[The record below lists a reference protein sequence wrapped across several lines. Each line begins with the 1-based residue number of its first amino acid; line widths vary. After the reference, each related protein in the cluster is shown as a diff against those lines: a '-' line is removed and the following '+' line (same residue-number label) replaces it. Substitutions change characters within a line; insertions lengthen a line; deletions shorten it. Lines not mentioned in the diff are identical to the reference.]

1 MKNGLRAPIIFFELH
16 HIAAY
21 CRTMITIPNVL
32 STFVRVRNQRERER
46 ERENTICRP
55 ELCPVAVQKK
65 RKKDTKKLDE
75 ESNKDGRKKG
85 NSGSRTKANT
95 CSPSFALA
103 SSNSNKGKL
112 CLKPSDPA
120 KKMSGGKEVLGAMKD
135 RSVVDSVSDINTK
148 DQGSKLLD
156 VNEPLESDSFLMEH
170 KDMSTKVPKPITVQ
184 KVIKED
190 NLKETMLAV
199 KTFI

>member
-1 MKNGLRAPIIFFELH
+1 M
-16 HIAAY
+16 
-21 CRTMITIPNVL
+21 V
-32 STFVRVRNQRERER
+32 QREREPF
-46 ERENTICRP
+46 CRP

-65 RKKDTKKLDE
+65 RKKAIKKLDE
-75 ESNKDGRKKG
+75 ESNKDGRQKA
-85 NSGSRTKANT
+85 NSGSRTKPKT
-95 CSPSFALA
+95 CSASFALA

-120 KKMSGGKEVLGAMKD
+120 KKMSGGKEVLGTMKD
-135 RSVVDSVSDINTK
+135 RSIVDSVSDINTK

-170 KDMSTKVPKPITVQ
+170 KDMLKKLSKPVTVQ

-190 NLKETMLAV
+190 NSKETMV
-199 KTFI
+199 VIKTFI

>member
-1 MKNGLRAPIIFFELH
+1 
-16 HIAAY
+16 
-21 CRTMITIPNVL
+21 
-32 STFVRVRNQRERER
+32 
-46 ERENTICRP
+46 
-55 ELCPVAVQKK
+55 
-65 RKKDTKKLDE
+65 
-75 ESNKDGRKKG
+75 
-85 NSGSRTKANT
+85 
-95 CSPSFALA
+95 
-103 SSNSNKGKL
+103 
-112 CLKPSDPA
+112 
-120 KKMSGGKEVLGAMKD
+120 MSGGKEVLGAMKD